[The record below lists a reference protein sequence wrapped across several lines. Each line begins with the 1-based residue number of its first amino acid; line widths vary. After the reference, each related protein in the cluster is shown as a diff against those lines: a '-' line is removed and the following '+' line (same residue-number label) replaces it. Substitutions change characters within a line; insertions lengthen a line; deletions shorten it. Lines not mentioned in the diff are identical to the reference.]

1 MAVIF
6 LKRNFKYICSLIQLA
21 IFAILFQKRTF
32 LKTEVKDNYLISI
45 HHNII

>member
-21 IFAILFQKRTF
+21 IFAILFQK
-32 LKTEVKDNYLISI
+32 KDIFKNWSKE
-45 HHNII
+45 